1 MTMNRLLLFF
11 VATLACAVMTL
22 TLSGQGTTAG
32 SDAKLARG
40 KYFVEEVARCQECHT
55 PKLASGEFDRA
66 KWLKGTTLV
75 YAPSAPITG
84 WHQKSPDITSTSGLW
99 KRWGGVEGFAKFL
112 ETAKTP
118 TGGKAGPP
126 MPAYT
131 AKAEDADAMAAYL
144 QSLP

>member
-1 MTMNRLLLFF
+1 MNRLLFF
-11 VATLACAVMTL
+11 SAATLACAVMTL
-22 TLSGQGTTAG
+22 TLSGQGTTQAAN
-32 SDAKLARG
+32 AKPARG
-40 KYFVEEVARCQECHT
+40 KYLVEEVARCQECHT
-55 PKLASGEFDRA
+55 PKLESGESDRA
-66 KWLKGTTLV
+66 QWLKGTTLV
-75 YAPSAPITG
+75 YAPSAPIAG

-131 AKAEDADAMAAYL
+131 VKAEEADAMATYL

>member
-1 MTMNRLLLFF
+1 MNRLLFLSI
-11 VATLACAVMTL
+11 VLLTCAVTTL
-22 TLSGQGTTAG
+22 TVSGQGAAPPA
-32 SDAKLARG
+32 DAKLARG
-40 KYFVEEVARCQECHT
+40 KYLVEEVARCQECHT
-55 PKLASGEFDRA
+55 PKLESGEFDKA
-66 KWLKGTTLV
+66 QWLKGTTLV
-75 YAPSAPITG
+75 YAPSAPIAG

-131 AKAEDADAMAAYL
+131 MKAEDAAAMAAYL

>member
-1 MTMNRLLLFF
+1 MNRLLFCSITMLF
-11 VATLACAVMTL
+11 CAVMTL
-22 TLSGQGTTAG
+22 TLSGQTTTPAA
-32 SDAKLARG
+32 DATLARG
-40 KYFVEEVARCQECHT
+40 KYLVEEVARCQECHA
-55 PKLASGEFDRA
+55 PKVASGEFDKA
-66 KWLKGTTLV
+66 QWLKGTTLV
-75 YAPSAPITG
+75 YAPSAPIAG

-99 KRWGGVEGFAKFL
+99 KRWGGVDGFAKFL

-131 AKAEDADAMAAYL
+131 VKAEDAAAMAAYL